1 MPVSPQDFELYS
13 RMTGAPMPTDAM
25 SRMQMAPDVYNFTK
39 NHDPSAYKEKTN
51 KEDKI
56 YIENSP
62 NPSINDQVVENSSI
76 EKINIK
82 SLLIKMIET
91 NDAENAKKTIED
103 IFILIQDSPGTSE
116 VNLHVTSKDKIV
128 KILLPKKVDI
138 NKILTERLIE
148 VVGENNVSTIR

>member
-1 MPVSPQDFELYS
+1 
-13 RMTGAPMPTDAM
+13 
-25 SRMQMAPDVYNFTK
+25 MQ
-39 NHDPSAYKEKTN
+39 
-51 KEDKI
+51 
-56 YIENSP
+56 
-62 NPSINDQVVENSSI
+62 
-76 EKINIK
+76 
-82 SLLIKMIET
+82 
-91 NDAENAKKTIED
+91 KKTIED

>member
-1 MPVSPQDFELYS
+1 MFIKQTKNVFEAISYLQYEKNIFVN
-13 RMTGAPMPTDAM
+13 RCHIEY
-25 SRMQMAPDVYNFTK
+25 RYNFTK

-62 NPSINDQVVENSSI
+62 NPSINDQVVENSSK